1 MVGKIMYN
9 TFTGSGEY
17 ERVLGK
23 SGKYHAKAKHEELM
37 KTSTTINFNVK
48 ETWELR
54 CGTGEAED
62 KFHRHF
68 RTQAKF
74 KHF

>member
-1 MVGKIMYN
+1 MVSKMMYN
-9 TFTGSGEY
+9 FFTGSGEY

-23 SGKYHAKAKHEELM
+23 SCKYHMITKREELM
-37 KTSTTINFNVK
+37 KTSETINCNVK
-48 ETWELR
+48 EAWELR
-54 CGTGEAED
+54 CGTGKAED